1 MSANNKERL
10 FHFILLAYFSS
21 LQAAKK
27 TYDIIKKCAAAKQF
41 AKPGAIKDVVTEDQ
55 ADRIAAD
62 KLLTNKKRLC
72 QALRFRLLGV

>member
-27 TYDIIKKCAAAKQF
+27 TYDIIKKCAA
-41 AKPGAIKDVVTEDQ
+41 VSTRVTLHPPISTSQ
-55 ADRIAAD
+55 P
-62 KLLTNKKRLC
+62 
-72 QALRFRLLGV
+72 VY